1 MKSALL
7 LATGLLAIS
16 STASA
21 GGYLGL
27 ALGTQP
33 GVNDEMA
40 KDVGDPAGRSLRA
53 LGGIRFA
60 NNFAIEGALNGF
72 GVVAP
77 SRGDQTAYQ
86 VSAAARLNIPLGNNF
101 EGFARLGL
109 ERTWVNV
116 GDERYNWAGNG
127 FLVGG
132 GFAYRLEG
140 VFANSGVLAN
150 SAVFVDYNVDHAT
163 LENTRDKRDETA
175 RIWALGFTIG
185 L

>member
-1 MKSALL
+1 MKRAL

-27 ALGTQP
+27 ALGTEP

-40 KDVGDPAGRSLRA
+40 HDVGNPSGRSLRA
-53 LGGIRFA
+53 LGGMRFD

-77 SRGDQTAYQ
+77 NRGDQTAYQ
-86 VSAAARLNIPLGNNF
+86 ISAAAKLNLPLGNDF
-101 EGFARLGL
+101 EGFVRLGL
-109 ERTWVNV
+109 VRTWLNV
-116 GDERYNWAGNG
+116 GDDRYNWAGNG

-132 GFAYRLEG
+132 GFAYRLD
-140 VFANSGVLAN
+140 AVLNRA
-150 SAVFVDYNVDHAT
+150 AVFVDYTIDHAT

-175 RIWALGFTIG
+175 RIWGLGFTIG

>member
-40 KDVGDPAGRSLRA
+40 KDVGNPSGRSLRA
-53 LGGIRFA
+53 LGGIRFD
-60 NNFAIEGALNGF
+60 NNFSIEGALNGF
-72 GVVAP
+72 GVIAP

-86 VSAAARLNIPLGNNF
+86 ISVAGKLNLPLGDNF
-101 EGFARLGL
+101 EAFGRLGL
-109 ERTWVNV
+109 ERTWLDV
-116 GDERYNWAGNG
+116 GDDRYNWSGNG

-132 GFAYRLEG
+132 GFAYRLD
-140 VFANSGVLAN
+140 AVLNHA
-150 SAVFVDYNVDHAT
+150 ALFVDYTIDHAT
-163 LENTRDKRDETA
+163 VENTRAKRDETA
-175 RIWALGFTIG
+175 RIWGLGFTIG

>member
-27 ALGTQP
+27 ALGTMP

-40 KDVGDPAGRSLRA
+40 LDVGNPSGRSLRA
-53 LGGIRFA
+53 LGGFRFD
-60 NNFAIEGALNGF
+60 NNFAVEGGLNGF

-77 SRGDQTAYQ
+77 NRGDQTAYQ
-86 VSAAARLNIPLGNNF
+86 VSASAKLNLPIADNF
-101 EGFARLGL
+101 EGFGRVGVEHISLD
-109 ERTWVNV
+109 V
-116 GDERYNWAGNG
+116 GDGRYNWSGNG
-127 FLVGG
+127 FLIGG
-132 GFAYRLEG
+132 GFSYRLD
-140 VFANSGVLAN
+140 AVLNHA
-150 SAVFVDYNVDHAT
+150 AVFVDYTIDHAT

-175 RIWALGFTIG
+175 RIWGLGFTIG